1 MPRIFHERFRFLLLL
16 QGQHDHLVRTTTI
29 RGTTHTFH
37 LYNLHDHSVYL
48 RRRREEEE
56 EEEDLVQILHLRPTL
71 EEEERGEEVL
81 EEELRGEEGWDRV

>member
-1 MPRIFHERFRFLLLL
+1 
-16 QGQHDHLVRTTTI
+16 
-29 RGTTHTFH
+29 
-37 LYNLHDHSVYL
+37 VYL